1 MNNTLYKYLLQ
12 IQGQTIPYPTAVVV
26 DFRGAKQAGMIY
38 VMLSRAQSIEQIF
51 IMDSLRKEMKGW
63 RPDPSAMEEME
74 SCRTKA
80 INVQNQNTEVDQFKI
95 LCLNVYSLKKHF
107 DDVTR
112 TVQAMSSPSAICL
125 QETWLNEGDNVDK
138 YQIQDLKLIVNS
150 KGRGHGV
157 ATYFVDT
164 FDVTDS
170 VTTDSCQIT
179 KISSNNID
187 VINVYRSKDCD
198 LEEFKLMIFKMIDA
212 NDMFRKVL
220 ICGDLNIHYT
230 EETSN
235 SFVKK
240 IVDEYKF
247 EQLVKDPTH
256 DGGNTIDHV
265 YVSPGLQGR
274 VKIEKTCTY
283 YSDHDLLT
291 IQVIEENQVD
301 NMSVSD

>member
-1 MNNTLYKYLLQ
+1 
-12 IQGQTIPYPTAVVV
+12 
-26 DFRGAKQAGMIY
+26 
-38 VMLSRAQSIEQIF
+38 
-51 IMDSLRKEMKGW
+51 
-63 RPDPSAMEEME
+63 
-74 SCRTKA
+74 
-80 INVQNQNTEVDQFKI
+80 
-95 LCLNVYSLKKHF
+95 
-107 DDVTR
+107 
-112 TVQAMSSPSAICL
+112 
-125 QETWLNEGDNVDK
+125 
-138 YQIQDLKLIVNS
+138 
-150 KGRGHGV
+150 
-157 ATYFVDT
+157 
-164 FDVTDS
+164 
-170 VTTDSCQIT
+170 
-179 KISSNNID
+179 
-187 VINVYRSKDCD
+187 
-198 LEEFKLMIFKMIDA
+198 MIFKMIDA

>member
-1 MNNTLYKYLLQ
+1 M
-12 IQGQTIPYPTAVVV
+12 
-26 DFRGAKQAGMIY
+26 
-38 VMLSRAQSIEQIF
+38 
-51 IMDSLRKEMKGW
+51 
-63 RPDPSAMEEME
+63 
-74 SCRTKA
+74 
-80 INVQNQNTEVDQFKI
+80 
-95 LCLNVYSLKKHF
+95 
-107 DDVTR
+107 
-112 TVQAMSSPSAICL
+112 
-125 QETWLNEGDNVDK
+125 
-138 YQIQDLKLIVNS
+138 
-150 KGRGHGV
+150 

-247 EQLVKDPTH
+247 EQLVTDPTH
-256 DGGNTIDHV
+256 DGGNTLDHV
-265 YVSPGLQGR
+265 YVSQALQGR
-274 VKIEKTCTY
+274 VVVEKTCSY
-283 YSDHDLLT
+283 FSDHDLLT
-291 IQVIEENQVD
+291 IKVIEDKGELV
-301 NMSVSD
+301 NMSVSE